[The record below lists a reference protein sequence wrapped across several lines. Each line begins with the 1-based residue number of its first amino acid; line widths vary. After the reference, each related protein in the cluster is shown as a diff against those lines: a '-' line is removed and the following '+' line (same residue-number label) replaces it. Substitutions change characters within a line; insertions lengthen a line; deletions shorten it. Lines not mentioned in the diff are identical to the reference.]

1 MKKTITT
8 FILAFFVF
16 TSLRAQEGEII
27 YIDYGMNGL
36 THEFAGEVFD
46 LYEYYS
52 WYLDLDQNGT
62 NDFHYNA
69 YIEYYGPETWG
80 CSNWVTLSFQTALTP
95 EFPLPNVASDLQI
108 GDTISNSDV
117 VWRGGYCPPL
127 SYGLNA
133 GHRYLAFR
141 MVKDEDLY
149 YGWIEQ
155 DVRYVDTPVV
165 VYYGTDC
172 LNKAVVSVRQVAYC
186 TIPNYPLRLG
196 QTSFDWDVAENEANY
211 FASIH
216 PNPTTGQVTIT
227 GKDLKQAEVFN
238 TLGQHVATA
247 QGECE
252 RLTVDISALPAGI
265 YFVNVTDED
274 GKKCVRKVVK
284 Q

>member
-1 MKKTITT
+1 MKKALITL
-8 FILAFFVF
+8 FALMMAFGAK
-16 TSLRAQEGEII
+16 AQEGEII
-27 YIDYGMNGL
+27 YIDYGTNGL
-36 THEFAGEVFD
+36 THVFAEEIFD
-46 LYEYYS
+46 LYGDFS

-62 NDFHYNA
+62 NDFLYDA
-69 YIEYYGPETWG
+69 YLEQDGPGSWG
-80 CSNWVTLSFQTALTP
+80 CSNWAFLSFQTELTP
-95 EFPLPNVASDLQI
+95 EFPIPNVAADLQI
-108 GDTISNSDV
+108 GDTISNPDV
-117 VWRGGYCPPL
+117 VWRSAYYPPF
-127 SYGLNA
+127 SHGSNNS
-133 GHRYLAFR
+133 HRYLAFR
-141 MVKDEDLY
+141 MVKDDDLY

-155 DVRYVDTPVV
+155 DVRYVDTTVAV
-165 VYYGTDC
+165 FYGTDC

-211 FASIH
+211 FSNIH
-216 PNPTTGQVTIT
+216 PNPTTGLVTIT

-238 TLGQHVATA
+238 ALGQCVATA
-247 QGECE
+247 QGEGE